1 MIEVIDRIPTYP
13 GRVKL
18 IPVPG
23 QADTYDMV
31 RADAPI
37 VQGTPINKATLLT
50 DAVANRFGLE
60 GDPTVNEALALAA
73 LKWTLT
79 AALLPLSGWSTTE
92 PYTQTVKATG
102 VIADGARC
110 MVDVAAGPSTFDAF
124 TEAGVRATEQG
135 DGTLTFVATSL
146 PKGDII
152 ANIRTALI

>member
-1 MIEVIDRIPTYP
+1 MKDRVVEFPNRYRLVPVAGQENTYDF
-13 GRVKL
+13 VA
-18 IPVPG
+18 VPG
-23 QADTYDMV
+23 T
-31 RADAPI
+31 I
-37 VQGTPINKATLLT
+37 TEEGTPINKATLLT

-60 GDPTVNEALALAA
+60 GDPTVSEALALAA